1 MKEIKNSLKYIE
13 IVKIN
18 ESDNDPCI
26 LLNNI
31 TNEYFQM
38 GKKETQLLI
47 SLKKHNVQFS
57 RKVSIDLYGKDV
69 VDDFILAL
77 NQNGILET
85 QKNKEISFFS
95 INESIIYI
103 HSLKNMLNN
112 IHFNKLGI
120 LMMYLLIILP
130 IIFGSIAIYQRNLF
144 SKFNDIDLSLTSI
157 IIVLILLL
165 ITFTIHEFGHAFFLR
180 RYSKQVNA
188 IAIKLKY
195 IVLPTFFVDASE
207 TYKIRKKRHK
217 LSIALGGTYFQLSAT
232 SLIVLALLYFNSF
245 NNIFILQFY
254 MFISL
259 FTVVYNLIPFEKMDG
274 YWILISILNIN
285 NFSYKSRNA
294 FKKFITNSNEN
305 NGLSDITSNNFYKL
319 LIILYGFLDII
330 FNPLCVLII
339 LSLSYLIIN
348 NTLSLFAISIFLIIN
363 IYKILKFIITTK
375 KGGE

>member
-195 IVLPTFFVDASE
+195 FVLPTFFVDASE